1 MNHITPEQAGISSD
15 AILQFIQLLEEK
27 QLSTHNLIFMKGNNV
42 FFEKYWASFHK
53 DFLHRMYSV
62 SKSFVSIAV
71 VFAEQDGFLSLD
83 DKISKY
89 FPEETKNLTDEN
101 MLNQTIRHMLMMST
115 AKPAE
120 YWFDARTDDRVR
132 FYFENKAENSRP
144 SGTVYE
150 YDSPGSFVLCALTER
165 LTGKPFIEYLREKH
179 FDKIGVSN
187 GIHCLKCPGGH
198 SWGDSAVLCTAEDLL
213 KVARFTMNK
222 GSWNGEQ
229 ILNEK
234 YISAAVSKQIDN
246 NVWGVNDHDSQGYGY
261 LFRRTYENSYFFN
274 GMGCQYAVCVPD
286 KDLIMVYNG
295 DNQGKIM
302 AKKIIFDGFF
312 SMIADKISDTPLPEY
327 KTAQKNLESAVSDLK
342 LMEAKCACS
351 SDYSEK
357 INGVEYEMGKNPMGI
372 TKMRVV
378 LGTDSGR
385 SEYTNAHGNK
395 ILNFGIG
402 KNVFSKF
409 PQSGY
414 SKDIGSV
421 PSKGHLYDC
430 AASAAWIEPHKLF
443 IKVQIIDEYFGNL
456 NITLGFAENGTK
468 LGVYMAKC
476 AEDFLQEYEGFA
488 GGIANHPQGIDIRNP

>member
-1 MNHITPEQAGISSD
+1 MYTSPIIVTAFSAAFLGEKLTPLKVTGIAGALLYMAGISSD

-42 FFEKYWASFHK
+42 FFEKYWAPFHK

-71 VFAEQDGFLSLD
+71 GFAEQDGLLSLD

-150 YDSPGSFVLCALTER
+150 YDS
-165 LTGKPFIEYLREKH
+165 
-179 FDKIGVSN
+179 
-187 GIHCLKCPGGH
+187 
-198 SWGDSAVLCTAEDLL
+198 
-213 KVARFTMNK
+213 
-222 GSWNGEQ
+222 
-229 ILNEK
+229 
-234 YISAAVSKQIDN
+234 
-246 NVWGVNDHDSQGYGY
+246 QGYGY
-261 LFRRTYENSYFFN
+261 LFWRTYENSYFFN

-312 SMIADKISDTPLPEY
+312 SMIADRISDTPLPEDAE
-327 KTAQKNLESAVSDLK
+327 AQKNLESAISDLK
-342 LMEAKCACS
+342 LMEAKGACS

-357 INGVEYEMGKNPMGI
+357 INGVEYVMGKNPMGL

-385 SEYTNAHGNK
+385 LEYTNTQGDK
-395 ILNFGIG
+395 TLN
-402 KNVFSKF
+402 
-409 PQSGY
+409 
-414 SKDIGSV
+414 
-421 PSKGHLYDC
+421 
-430 AASAAWIEPHKLF
+430 
-443 IKVQIIDEYFGNL
+443 FGNL

-488 GGIANHPQGIDIRNP
+488 GGTANHPQGIDIHNP

>member
-42 FFEKYWASFHK
+42 FFEKYWAPFHK

-71 VFAEQDGFLSLD
+71 GFAEQDGLLSLD

-150 YDSPGSFVLCALTER
+150 YDS
-165 LTGKPFIEYLREKH
+165 
-179 FDKIGVSN
+179 
-187 GIHCLKCPGGH
+187 
-198 SWGDSAVLCTAEDLL
+198 
-213 KVARFTMNK
+213 
-222 GSWNGEQ
+222 
-229 ILNEK
+229 
-234 YISAAVSKQIDN
+234 
-246 NVWGVNDHDSQGYGY
+246 QGYGY
-261 LFRRTYENSYFFN
+261 LFWRTYENSYFFN

-312 SMIADKISDTPLPEY
+312 SMIADRISDTPLPEDAE
-327 KTAQKNLESAVSDLK
+327 AQKNLESAVSDLK
-342 LMEAKCACS
+342 LMEAKGACS

-357 INGVEYEMGKNPMGI
+357 INGVEYVMGKNPMGL

-385 SEYTNAHGNK
+385 LEYTNTQGDK
-395 ILNFGIG
+395 TLN
-402 KNVFSKF
+402 
-409 PQSGY
+409 
-414 SKDIGSV
+414 
-421 PSKGHLYDC
+421 
-430 AASAAWIEPHKLF
+430 
-443 IKVQIIDEYFGNL
+443 FGNL